1 MNEKLENA
9 LLDLMSIK
17 KQQQELEEREKAIKE
32 MMLPQMKELNL
43 KKVENEVIQV
53 IYKPV
58 TSRESVDSAKL
69 KKDFPDIA
77 NQVRKISEV
86 KESLQITL
94 KKEND

>member
-86 KESLQITL
+86 KESLQIVL